1 MLTFSPELVYNLARV
16 QSVAA
21 PESARAITLRLIPRP
36 VPIQEDWGMD
46 GEAGYEVEGGL
57 VEDEPEAPDESE
69 VVLSADQLSAE
80 PGKYR
85 VVQCAA

>member
-1 MLTFSPELVYNLARV
+1 
-16 QSVAA
+16 
-21 PESARAITLRLIPRP
+21 
-36 VPIQEDWGMD
+36 MD
-46 GEAGYEVEGGL
+46 GEAGYEGEGGL
-57 VEDEPEAPDESE
+57 AEDEPEAPDESE